1 VEIVMGKTDLDTP
14 CGMLVLGAVLFLAS
28 CGTTERAGDEP
39 SEDQLVTVPVVG
51 VAREAVTERLELAA
65 EFRSYQEIDVRSRVS
80 GSVDQIRVDIGDRV
94 RQGQLIATLKAPESR
109 SELDQA
115 TAARKRSER
124 EVLRGQSEVERAQSE
139 LDAARLVYSRLA
151 GVFESNPNL
160 IARQEVDDALA
171 KARVAEAQLD
181 AAMASLAVAQES
193 VRVLAANEATA
204 RTMAD
209 YTAITAPFSG
219 LITARHADKGAVI
232 QGSGGSQ
239 GLAIVQLSQVDPLRL
254 VLAIPESVAPVIAV
268 GRIVQVRVPTLKQA
282 FDGRVA
288 RFSGKVDS
296 ETRTMETEVDVANP
310 DLVLKPGMYAFA
322 EIVLA
327 REHSALTVPVQALSR
342 QKEKTAAMIVNA
354 DNRLELR
361 DVVTGIE
368 TPSRIEVVS
377 GLSDGDLVV
386 VGSHSQLEPGQR
398 VRPKDVQPATV
409 VNEEY

>member
-1 VEIVMGKTDLDTP
+1 MGKNDPDTP
-14 CGMLVLGAVLFLAS
+14 CGLLLIGAAIFLAS
-28 CGTTERAGDEP
+28 CGPTERADDEA
-39 SEDQLVTVPVVG
+39 SEEQLVTVPVVR

-65 EFRSYQEIDVRSRVS
+65 EFRPYQEIEVRSRVS
-80 GSVDQIRVDIGDRV
+80 GALDQIRVEVGDRV

-115 TAARKRSER
+115 TAARKRSEK
-124 EVLRGQSEVERAQSE
+124 EVLRGQSDVERAQSE
-139 LDAARLVYSRLA
+139 LDAARLLHSRLA
-151 GVFESNPNL
+151 GVFQSNPNL

-181 AAMASLAVAQES
+181 AATASLAVAQES
-193 VRVLAANEATA
+193 VRVQAANEARA

-219 LITARHADKGAVI
+219 LITARYADKGAVI
-232 QGSGGSQ
+232 EGSSGSQ
-239 GLAIVQLSQVDPLRL
+239 GQAIVQLSQVDPLRL
-254 VLAIPESVAPVIAV
+254 VLAIPESVVPGIEVR
-268 GRIVQVRVPTLKQA
+268 RIVQVRVPALKQA
-282 FDGRVA
+282 FEGRVA

-296 ETRTMETEVDVANP
+296 KTRTMETEVDVANP
-310 DLVLKPGMYAFA
+310 DFMLKPGMYAFA

-327 REHSALTVPVQALSR
+327 REHSALTVPVQALAR
-342 QKEKTAAMIVNA
+342 QEGKTAAMIVNA

-368 TPSRIEVVS
+368 TPSSVEVVS
-377 GLSDGDLVV
+377 GLSDDDLVV

-398 VRPKDVQPATV
+398 VKPTDVQPATV
-409 VNEEY
+409 SEDKDC